1 MLESGLGIII
11 HRRVLRDNPFH
22 LLHRWERREKIRNP
36 EGERSK
42 KLDGGG
48 GGGERR
54 RERKMG
60 NEEGRQV
67 GKKN

>member
-36 EGERSK
+36 EGER
-42 KLDGGG
+42 
-48 GGGERR
+48 R